1 VVAAARRRSVGR
13 TTTKISPPIKLST
26 DSISLSTARVVY
38 VGAGGGKMI
47 TTTTTAAAKQ
57 QQQQRRA
64 SAAAVGEDATAAAEG
79 SWSMLMGSPTKR
91 SSYSPQAA
99 RGRDA
104 AEEEEVVA
112 PPPNW
117 CGTQTDWPLAR
128 SFFVLRLTCNVPRV
142 CPEPVWARKHHHGC
156 SDSY

>member
-1 VVAAARRRSVGR
+1 
-13 TTTKISPPIKLST
+13 
-26 DSISLSTARVVY
+26 
-38 VGAGGGKMI
+38 MI

-79 SWSMLMGSPTKR
+79 SWSMLMGSPTER
-91 SSYSPQAA
+91 SSDSPQAA

-104 AEEEEVVA
+104 AEEEEEVVA

-128 SFFVLRLTCNVPRV
+128 SYFVLRLTFLEFAPSLSGRENIIMVVQIPTSSQMSAHQEALFV
-142 CPEPVWARKHHHGC
+142 CGCRAAAARWLAQAHTHRKAVWPT
-156 SDSY
+156 Y

>member
-1 VVAAARRRSVGR
+1 
-13 TTTKISPPIKLST
+13 
-26 DSISLSTARVVY
+26 
-38 VGAGGGKMI
+38 MI
-47 TTTTTAAAKQ
+47 TTTTTAAAK
-57 QQQQRRA
+57 QQQRRA

-128 SFFVLRLTCNVPRV
+128 SFFVLYLLVTFLEFAPSLSGRENIIMVVQIPTSSQMSAHQEALFV
-142 CPEPVWARKHHHGC
+142 CGCRAAAARWLAQAHTHRKAVRPT
-156 SDSY
+156 Y